1 MKNTQNIK
9 KNNTKY
15 SNIKFDYTQYMV
27 VEIGPDYKVYTYSLS
42 LHGDLSNMWN
52 EYANPKKKDR
62 IL

>member
-1 MKNTQNIK
+1 
-9 KNNTKY
+9 
-15 SNIKFDYTQYMV
+15 MV